1 MDLIVH
7 QRYCRKDRNEVESVV
22 SVLMISKEPGIQCVS
37 ISTVVKAF
45 FSMLKAEW
53 NLSEKSQVAPLQV
66 RWVSRTVMSE
76 DCGIKC
82 Q

>member
-22 SVLMISKEPGIQCVS
+22 SVLRIQCVS